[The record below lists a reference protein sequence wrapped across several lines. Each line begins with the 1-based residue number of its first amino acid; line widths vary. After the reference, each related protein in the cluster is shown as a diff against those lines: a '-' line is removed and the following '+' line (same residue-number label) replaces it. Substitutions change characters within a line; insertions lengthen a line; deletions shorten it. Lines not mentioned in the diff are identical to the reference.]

1 MHKRQATQDGLIKLC
16 GVSFFSN
23 HGQRM
28 ITIVPKPK
36 RDLYQKKYFADLKKY
51 QESISFRQITL
62 GKVKSRKKFQIL
74 V

>member
-1 MHKRQATQDGLIKLC
+1 
-16 GVSFFSN
+16 
-23 HGQRM
+23 M

-62 GKVKSRKKFQIL
+62 GKVVKSRKKFQIL